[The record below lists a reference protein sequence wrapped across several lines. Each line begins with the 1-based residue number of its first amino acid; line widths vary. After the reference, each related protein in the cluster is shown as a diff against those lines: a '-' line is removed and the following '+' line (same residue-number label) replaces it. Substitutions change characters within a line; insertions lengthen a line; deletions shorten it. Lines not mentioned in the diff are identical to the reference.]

1 MGFCPNS
8 TLSRPARK
16 VWDLC
21 VLCYLLYKLTLAA
34 KAAFIH
40 KILCFEVFVIL
51 FGQLVE
57 RMLKNNS
64 QFKNTLAPPPGEYP
78 PLWCILIFLA
88 LPVKKDPLPN
98 ELKFRET
105 TARGLKAVN
114 NLFSIVEL
122 QIIYWNP
129 KLLSENFYLM
139 HARSRMWTNF
149 LSLPEGKFLN

>member
-16 VWDLC
+16 VWDLRI
-21 VLCYLLYKLTLAA
+21 LCYLLYKLTLAA

-51 FGQLVE
+51 FGQLVD
-57 RMLKNNS
+57 RMLKNKS
-64 QFKNTLAPPPGEYP
+64 QFKNTKLPTRRV

-88 LPVKKDPLPN
+88 LPVKKGPLPN

-139 HARSRMWTNF
+139 HARSHMWTNF

>member
-40 KILCFEVFVIL
+40 KILCFKVFVIL

-64 QFKNTLAPPPGEYP
+64 QFKNTKLPHQESI

-88 LPVKKDPLPN
+88 LPIKKGPLPN

-139 HARSRMWTNF
+139 HARLHMWTNF

>member
-64 QFKNTLAPPPGEYP
+64 QFKNTKLPHQEST
-78 PLWCILIFLA
+78 PLVHINFFGLIR
-88 LPVKKDPLPN
+88 KGSLPN